1 MTDDIHTIEM
11 PAGRTGLRRGLA
23 EGVPIA
29 VGYMPVAVAFGL
41 LAGTTGL
48 TLLESFL
55 MSFLVFAG
63 AAQYMA
69 LSMIASGSGIVAIIM
84 ATFIVNVRHLLMS
97 ASVASRLEETPTFV
111 KVIMAYFMTDEV
123 FAVSSTVK
131 DPIKGSHV
139 AGIGLVAFLSWTGFT
154 VAGYMAGSVIPEILQ
169 NSLGFALYALF
180 IALLI
185 PSVRDTGRTAVILA
199 VMGGL
204 FHLLFRMVV
213 ETGWAIMLATI
224 LAVVSYELMER
235 MIRWRHQS

>member
-1 MTDDIHTIEM
+1 MTDDVHTKNVQV
-11 PAGRTGLRRGLA
+11 GGTGLLKGMA
-23 EGVPIA
+23 EGIPIGI
-29 VGYMPVAVAFGL
+29 GYMPVAVAFGL

-69 LSMIASGSGIVAIIM
+69 LSMIAAGSGIVAIIV

-97 ASVASRLEETPTFV
+97 ASVASRLVKTPASI

-123 FAVSSTVK
+123 FAVSSAMK

-139 AGIGLVAFLSWTGFT
+139 AGIGLVAFSSWTGFT
-154 VAGYMAGSVIPEILQ
+154 VAGYLAGGLIPEILQ

-185 PSVRDTGRTAVILA
+185 PSVRATGRTAVLLA

-204 FHLLFRMVV
+204 FHLLLGMVMD
-213 ETGWAIMLATI
+213 TGWAIMTATI

-235 MIRWRHQS
+235 VIRCQHQS